1 MAEVDHVA
9 QITGRDRST
18 ESPPPPRRAILAL
31 LGAVPVATP
40 VGTRA
45 SPSIP
50 TETEIFVRWQAL
62 EQALAHRE
70 QAQTVRD
77 RIERDLIATPGYPR
91 IRLPNRAPTYAADP
105 ATINRTFGP
114 GHQQLR
120 RRLKT
125 RLARRQLAWDQAA
138 EAAGLRQAIA
148 REDAA
153 FIAVQ
158 HATTDLLAAPAR
170 DMADVKLKLAVI
182 VAGGEPGPA
191 ESTNFPWAP
200 LRSLL
205 ADLERIEQASN
216 LTVQMAPPSLA
227 QALDLRASNPRC

>member
-1 MAEVDHVA
+1 MTEVDHVA
-9 QITGRDRST
+9 LVTGRARSSVSSRPT
-18 ESPPPPRRAILAL
+18 RRAILAL
-31 LGAVPVATP
+31 LGAVPAAAP
-40 VGTRA
+40 ASSSA

-50 TETEIFVRWQAL
+50 IETETFILWQAL
-62 EQALAHRE
+62 EQALAQRE
-70 QAQTVRD
+70 QALAVRD
-77 RIERDLIATPGYPR
+77 RIERDLIATRGYPR

-105 ATINRTFGP
+105 ATIDRTLGP
-114 GHQQLR
+114 GRQRLR
-120 RRLKT
+120 QRLKT

-138 EAAGLRQAIA
+138 EAAGLRQAIT

-158 HATTDLLAAPAR
+158 RATADLLAAPAR

-216 LTVQMAPPSLA
+216 LTV
-227 QALDLRASNPRC
+227 